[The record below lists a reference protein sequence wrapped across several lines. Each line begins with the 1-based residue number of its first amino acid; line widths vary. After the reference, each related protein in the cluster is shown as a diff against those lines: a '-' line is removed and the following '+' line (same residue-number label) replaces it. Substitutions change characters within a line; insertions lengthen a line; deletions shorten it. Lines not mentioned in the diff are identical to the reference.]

1 MKYYEAEQQRL
12 LLMSKSASMK
22 AEELAR
28 RADEKQRQLGEFQR
42 KIGLGSRSPSP
53 VKSVGGGDLG
63 RSALDAFETQSEFSV
78 MTNESEIRADE
89 NVMDFVVQDAEYYF
103 DAFR

>member
-28 RADEKQRQLGEFQR
+28 RADEKSRQLGDMQR
-42 KIGLGSRSPSP
+42 KLGMTASRGASPT
-53 VKSVGGGDLG
+53 KSMNGDMSRANFDHL
-63 RSALDAFETQSEFSV
+63 ETQSEFSV
-78 MTNESEIRADE
+78 MTNESDIKTDE
-89 NVMDFVVQDAEYYF
+89 NVMDFVVQDAEFFY